1 MLEGAPMAAG
11 SIQTYPSLPAPREGL
26 ERAVAFEALLWQDR
40 TAGVFPVGRY
50 LVVHSV
56 TNNDSTVVF
65 RSERRD
71 LIDVPMG

>member
-1 MLEGAPMAAG
+1 MFEGAPTAAE
-11 SIQTYPSLPAPREGL
+11 SIQAYKSLPAPPEGL

-65 RSERRD
+65 RSEGRD
-71 LIDVPMG
+71 LIDVRMG